1 MKLNFWSKILLI
13 DLLASS
19 SWVTVAERE
28 NVLEDTV
35 VREHILTHT
44 RVVLTSAKA
53 TPIAQ
58 VQEYIS
64 KRMC

>member
-28 NVLEDTV
+28 NVLEDTL
-35 VREHILTHT
+35 VR
-44 RVVLTSAKA
+44 V
-53 TPIAQ
+53 
-58 VQEYIS
+58 
-64 KRMC
+64 